1 MVTENIKREASRAGQ
16 AMDEHD
22 LSSQVDNMRAEIAN
36 LADTVTRMA
45 GRQMNRAQDYAQ
57 ETAEEAEA
65 AIRRN
70 PLTAVAVAV
79 GLGFLFG
86 LLTRLR

>member
-16 AMDEHD
+16 AMDENE
-22 LSSQVDNMRAEIAN
+22 LSSQVDNLRAE
-36 LADTVTRMA
+36 LAGLTDTVSRMA
-45 GRQMNRAQDYAQ
+45 GRQINRAQDYAQ
-57 ETAEEAEA
+57 ETAQEAEA

-86 LLTRLR
+86 LLTRIR